1 MITPEYDLAVVGG
14 GVAGLYCGM
23 HAAPDWRV
31 ALFEG
36 SHRLGG
42 KLETV
47 SMLGFDAEYGAMR
60 FDPIRQFRMG
70 ELIKE
75 LGIETLPFP
84 EYSSPPDQQH
94 SLNYRLDADEQ
105 GLTTLELFRLAIQR
119 VLGVSEAEMLALS
132 EQQLES
138 IRRESVFF
146 DQPLW
151 EQGLWN
157 ALGRVISHNALRYI
171 VMEGSFFS
179 FHSRESECC
188 NLDDYLGQD
197 AANEPKSQDD
207 PSWYAVASRCYAGT
221 FETAGCG
228 NSPCSG
234 ADFAGT
240 L

>member
-60 FDPIRQFRMG
+60 FDPILQSRMG
-70 ELIKE
+70 ELINE

-94 SLNYRLDADEQ
+94 NLNYRLDADEQ
-105 GLTTLELFRLAIQR
+105 GLTTLELFKLAIQR
-119 VLGVSEAEMLALS
+119 VLGMSEAEMLALS

-146 DQPLW
+146 GQPLW

-157 ALGRVISHNALRYI
+157 TLGRVISHNALRYI
-171 VMEGSFFS
+171 VMEG
-179 FHSRESECC
+179 
-188 NLDDYLGQD
+188 
-197 AANEPKSQDD
+197 
-207 PSWYAVASRCYAGT
+207 
-221 FETAGCG
+221 
-228 NSPCSG
+228 
-234 ADFAGT
+234 
-240 L
+240 